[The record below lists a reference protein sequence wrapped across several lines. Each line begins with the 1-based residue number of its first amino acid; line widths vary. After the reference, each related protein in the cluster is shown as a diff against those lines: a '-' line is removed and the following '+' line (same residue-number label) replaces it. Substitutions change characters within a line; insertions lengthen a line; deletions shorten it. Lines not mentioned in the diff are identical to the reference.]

1 MATNGISERP
11 REDGGFFISPLRGDG
26 GFFISPLRE
35 HMTAD
40 EVLRVWQETAAKLE
54 ITRRGYEIESPY
66 QRRPLKAAPR
76 QR

>member
-1 MATNGISERP
+1 VATNGISERP

-35 HMTAD
+35 HMT
-40 EVLRVWQETAAKLE
+40 
-54 ITRRGYEIESPY
+54 RRGYEIESPY